1 MKYKNHESVLADFII
16 NLPGRNLKDVDLE
29 EVKRWSDVEGK
40 LDEFEKIAENLR
52 GNE

>member
-1 MKYKNHESVLADFII
+1 MLNPLIGSKAREQ
-16 NLPGRNLKDVDLE
+16 DVDLE